1 METGNRSQSST
12 SSVFVTGNP
21 TTDRFVIF
29 LDIMGFKDRVAR
41 QDHQQILR
49 DLQNLSN
56 FISEKLLREEGFI
69 FTMFSDSII
78 ILSSDVEYKTFEKL
92 VDLTNA
98 VIAYSISLNLPI
110 KGAFARGKCTAISG
124 GKSLYFGQPII
135 DAYALEENV
144 ELYNVVLHHTVE
156 DYAIQLSAET
166 GKVFDYQ
173 VGEGRKVNF
182 STEYAN
188 GSLTKLNAI
197 YNDEDFEDLFEICKK
212 IVSNMQN
219 SSQVL
224 EYSALV
230 LKYKSKIQMFL
241 EILQSLYKDMLL
253 VKLGKTSFVQNKDFM
268 NGLLVLSNGV
278 NQLAITKILE
288 EIQSINQKLIY
299 NANINGVVDN
309 LLLKILEI
317 KFLCK

>member
-1 METGNRSQSST
+1 MFKVNSLKKYQ
-12 SSVFVTGNP
+12 
-21 TTDRFVIF
+21 DF
-29 LDIMGFKDRVAR
+29 LQRLTAS
-41 QDHQQILR
+41 HHA
-49 DLQNLSN
+49 
-56 FISEKLLREEGFI
+56 
-69 FTMFSDSII
+69 I
-78 ILSSDVEYKTFEKL
+78 ILHCDDEILLDTIAKLFVMKCECDDKHSPCMICTKCQKIIDCNALDVEYFGEEKSIL
-92 VDLTNA
+92 VDDSEK
-98 VIAYSISLNLPI
+98 I
-110 KGAFARGKCTAISG
+110 
-124 GKSLYFGQPII
+124 
-135 DAYALEENV
+135 
-144 ELYNVVLHHTVE
+144 VE
-156 DYAIQLSAET
+156 DSFVLPLEFKNKYFVLKDFDKATTQAQNKLLKVIEEPKQFDKFVLLTTNLSAVLSTIKSRCEIFSVPRFNE
-166 GKVFDYQ
+166 KELLEVFDYQ